1 MPPTADHVASD
12 AVARAFARCRAS
24 GRPAVL
30 PFVTAGYPNLASTAA
45 LLPRLAAACGSVIEV
60 GIPFSD
66 PIADGPV
73 IAESM
78 HEALLAGCT
87 PAGVFQTVRA
97 IRAQVDAAL
106 IAMVS
111 VSIVDRM
118 GVERFTRD
126 AAAAGFDG
134 LIVPD
139 VDIEDAPALRAAC
152 DAAGITCTLL
162 VSPTSSDAR
171 IARITALCSGFVYAL
186 ARVGITGERSESPD
200 IAPLIARIRATT
212 SLPIAA
218 GFGISTAAHV
228 RAVTAHA
235 DGAIVGSA
243 IVRSMREAII
253 AKRSPED
260 AAVALVESLTR
271 S

>member
-1 MPPTADHVASD
+1 MLLSMTTAASD
-12 AVARAFARCRAS
+12 NRVARAFAAGSRSA
-24 GRPAVL
+24 GAVL
-30 PFVTAGYPNLASTAA
+30 PFVTAGYPSLASTQA
-45 LLPRLAAACGSVIEV
+45 LLPRLSAAGARVIEV

-78 HEALLAGCT
+78 HEALVAGCT
-87 PAGVFQTVRA
+87 PEGVFAAVRA
-97 IRAQVDAAL
+97 VRAQVTCAL
-106 IAMVS
+106 VAMVS

-118 GVERFTRD
+118 GAKRFARE

-139 VDIEDAPALRAAC
+139 IDIEDAPALRAAC

-162 VSPTSSDAR
+162 VSPTSSPER
-171 IARITALCSGFVYAL
+171 IARITSLCSGFVYAL
-186 ARVGITGERSESPD
+186 ARVGITGERSDAPD
-200 IAPLIARIRATT
+200 VAPLIARIRAATA
-212 SLPIAA
+212 LPIAA

-228 RAVTAHA
+228 AAVTAHA

-243 IVRSMREAII
+243 LVRRMREAI
-253 AKRSPED
+253 AAGRSPED
-260 AAVALVESLTR
+260 AAVELVTSLVG
-271 S
+271 